1 MCGSLEVKGWIW
13 VVEETE
19 RGRERERGLYCLWSC
34 KGIWNMKR
42 ERERE
47 KERETER
54 EREISYI
61 GVRRKDNS
69 HITFE
74 RLRSSMKS
82 VCERARH

>member
-42 ERERE
+42 E
-47 KERETER
+47 ER
-54 EREISYI
+54 ERERERSYI
-61 GVRRKDNS
+61 GVRMKDNS